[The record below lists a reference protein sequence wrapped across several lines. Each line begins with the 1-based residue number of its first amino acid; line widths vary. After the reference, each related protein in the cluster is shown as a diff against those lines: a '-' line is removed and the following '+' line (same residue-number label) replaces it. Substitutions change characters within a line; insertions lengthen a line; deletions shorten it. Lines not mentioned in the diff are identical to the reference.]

1 MGVCTKERKGVAAE
15 VLMATPCTN
24 SLGGVFAA
32 KTNHVHVSFEIPV
45 CSEPRNVSQTLG
57 AKYKKGTYHAG
68 ARRGLS
74 DHGVAGACLADKKHV
89 LGGCPVD
96 LF

>member
-45 CSEPRNVSQTLG
+45 CSERVTNFNC